1 MATAEDCTA
10 VDTPYADCIVPDCT
24 AVDTP
29 YTGCTAQDCTTDV
42 DTPYTGCDVASCTDT
57 DTPYAGCNS
66 AALGEGD
73 ECTIVDDR
81 CDEGLSC
88 QQQGD
93 GSVAHCDRQNIAT
106 QATATSPDGIEPDTG
121 GSGGD
126 AHLAIDGDVDTYWDQ
141 TSDVAGPHILQFEF
155 NEPTTIDAYEFMAFG
170 VNDYSPKSWQITC
183 DGTTIDEQVEYSQT
197 ESFFEHHAEESS
209 ECTIV
214 QMRITDWY
222 GGSPAIREFG
232 LYVAAGAGG
241 GGDEHEHVVPGCG
254 GAPMLD
260 GRTGC
265 DGECAGL
272 AYVADTGVCSGCTT
286 DGETP
291 ITSQNVGLLQPPA
304 VLCPPD
310 TGQGGR

>member
-1 MATAEDCTA
+1 MMRPLSGRITLALPLPSLIIRGGD
-10 VDTPYADCIVPDCT
+10 V
-24 AVDTP
+24 P
-29 YTGCTAQDCTTDV
+29 YTGCV
-42 DTPYTGCDVASCTDT
+42 VASCTDT

-183 DGTTIDEQVEYSQT
+183 DGTTIDEQVEYSHT

-214 QMRITDWY
+214 QRLEWFKIQ
-222 GGSPAIREFG
+222 GIENRERRLAHESSPGRSR
-232 LYVAAGAGG
+232 AG
-241 GGDEHEHVVPGCG
+241 HTWIWP
-254 GAPMLD
+254 L
-260 GRTGC
+260 GR
-265 DGECAGL
+265 
-272 AYVADTGVCSGCTT
+272 S
-286 DGETP
+286 
-291 ITSQNVGLLQPPA
+291 
-304 VLCPPD
+304 
-310 TGQGGR
+310 